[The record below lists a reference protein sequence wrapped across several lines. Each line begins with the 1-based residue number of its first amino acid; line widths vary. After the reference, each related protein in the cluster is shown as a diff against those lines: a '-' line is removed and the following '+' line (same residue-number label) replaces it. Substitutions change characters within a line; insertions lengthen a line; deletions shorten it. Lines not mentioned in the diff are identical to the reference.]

1 MFLHIIC
8 NLRGF
13 WCRNRRGLAFLAA
26 QGVLWYLQCPG
37 YDNLFE
43 PDVQGVA
50 AVAKDRLDSVEGL
63 EAAVA
68 KVTVAARR
76 SRCHLRIGPGAPR
89 FLAVIVFQ
97 HRDCHCFFLGQA
109 FLKMFLILFNFGAF
123 GMKLFLMTSSSLHQ
137 GEPIRG

>member
-1 MFLHIIC
+1 MFLDIIC
-8 NLRGF
+8 NLHGF

-76 SRCHLRIGPGAPR
+76 SRRHLRIGPGAPR
-89 FLAVIVFQ
+89 FSTVRVFQ
-97 HRDCHCFFLGQA
+97 HRDCHWFFLGQA
-109 FLKMFLILFNFGAF
+109 F
-123 GMKLFLMTSSSLHQ
+123 
-137 GEPIRG
+137 